1 MSPPTSSREQPLNDY
16 QKHLEDAVDSAQD
29 AEEYS
34 DKDQIVE
41 TDCKTGY
48 GLDKKLLKRAPGR
61 VSLAILAT
69 LGVVHALYFAR
80 SILIPIALAIVLF
93 FLLAPVVRFLSRNR
107 LVSESSAAAF
117 VVMSL
122 SLMIGLASSFLADPV
137 SDWLAGAPE
146 TFRKAEQKLRFI
158 IDPVD
163 KIDQASEQVSDIAS
177 GGKKDDVVK
186 VSIQQPPVTSY
197 LLSSTV
203 NFLAGATIT
212 VVLVYLLLAMGH
224 RTLNSVVELMPTLK
238 DKRGFVT
245 MIRDVEQ
252 GISHYLLTITTINIG
267 LGIVVGT
274 VLGLL
279 GLPDPFLLGIM
290 VATLNFIPF
299 VGAFVGASVTFLIG
313 VVYLQTPVE
322 AIIGPLI
329 YLGINT
335 LEGNVITPM
344 ILGRSMK
351 LNPALVFI
359 CIIFWGWVWGIGGIL
374 LSVPLIGM
382 IKISC
387 DHFKF
392 LRPVARL
399 LSG

>member
-1 MSPPTSSREQPLNDY
+1 MAPSVSSTEKSTADHAQVDEESMGADMDQPRQPVMPPLEAMPQSRLMQ
-16 QKHLEDAVDSAQD
+16 QSF
-29 AEEYS
+29 
-34 DKDQIVE
+34 
-41 TDCKTGY
+41 
-48 GLDKKLLKRAPGR
+48 GR
-61 VSLAILAT
+61 VPLTILAG
-69 LGVVHALYFAR
+69 LAVIHALYFAR

-93 FLLAPVVRFLSRNR
+93 FLLAPVVRFLAR
-107 LVSESSAAAF
+107 LRPITESTAAAI
-117 VVMSL
+117 VVL
-122 SLMIGLASSFLADPV
+122 VLTLTIAFASSFLANPI
-137 SDWLAGAPE
+137 SEWLADAPA

-163 KIDQASEQVSDIAS
+163 KIDQASERVTDIAS

-197 LLSSTV
+197 LLSSTF
-203 NFLAGATIT
+203 NFLAGMIIT

-224 RTLNSVVELMPTLK
+224 RTINSVVELMPTLQ

-245 MIRDVEQ
+245 MIRNVEQ
-252 GISHYLLTITTINIG
+252 GISRYLLTITSINIV
-267 LGIVVGT
+267 LGIIIGS
-274 VLGLL
+274 VLGML

-290 VATLNFIPF
+290 AATLNFIPF
-299 VGAFVGASVTFLIG
+299 VGAFVGALITFLIG
-313 VVYLQTPVE
+313 VVYLPTPVE
-322 AIIGPLI
+322 AIIGPAI
-329 YLGINT
+329 YMAINT

-344 ILGRSMK
+344 ILGKSMK
-351 LNPALVFI
+351 LNPAFVFL

-374 LSVPLIGM
+374 LSVPIIGM

-392 LRPVARL
+392 LQPVARI

>member
-1 MSPPTSSREQPLNDY
+1 MSPSIPSKEQPLDHIQQPVENETGS
-16 QKHLEDAVDSAQD
+16 KHDSKSEEVNTLGVESNGQTRNGDAGKFAIIS
-29 AEEYS
+29 Y
-34 DKDQIVE
+34 
-41 TDCKTGY
+41 
-48 GLDKKLLKRAPGR
+48 GR
-61 VSLAILAT
+61 VSLSILAA
-69 LGVVHALYFAR
+69 LGIVHALYFAR
-80 SILIPIALAIVLF
+80 AILIPMALAIVLF
-93 FLLAPVVRFLSRNR
+93 FLLAPVVRFLSRFK
-107 LVSESSAAAF
+107 LISESIAAAI
-117 VVMSL
+117 VVLTL
-122 SLMIGLASSFLADPV
+122 SLTIALASSFLAGPI
-137 SDWLAGAPE
+137 SDWLAGAPV

-163 KIDQASEQVSDIAS
+163 KIDQASEQVSNIAS
-177 GGKKDDVVK
+177 GGKKEDVVK

-212 VVLVYLLLAMGH
+212 IVLVYLLLAMGH
-224 RTLNSVVELMPTLK
+224 RTLNSVVELIPTVE

-245 MIRDVEQ
+245 MIRNVEQ
-252 GISHYLLTITTINIG
+252 GISSYLLTITTINIG
-267 LGIVVGT
+267 LGIVIGT

-299 VGAFVGASVTFLIG
+299 VGAFVGAAVTFLIG
-313 VVYLQTPVE
+313 VVYLQTPAE
-322 AIIGPLI
+322 AIIGPLLYI
-329 YLGINT
+329 AINT
-335 LEGNVITPM
+335 LEGNVVTPM

-359 CIIFWGWVWGIGGIL
+359 CIIFWGWAWGIGGIL

-387 DHFKF
+387 DQFKS
-392 LRPVARL
+392 LQPIARV

>member
-1 MSPPTSSREQPLNDY
+1 
-16 QKHLEDAVDSAQD
+16 
-29 AEEYS
+29 
-34 DKDQIVE
+34 
-41 TDCKTGY
+41 
-48 GLDKKLLKRAPGR
+48 
-61 VSLAILAT
+61 
-69 LGVVHALYFAR
+69 
-80 SILIPIALAIVLF
+80 
-93 FLLAPVVRFLSRNR
+93 
-107 LVSESSAAAF
+107 
-117 VVMSL
+117 
-122 SLMIGLASSFLADPV
+122 
-137 SDWLAGAPE
+137 
-146 TFRKAEQKLRFI
+146 
-158 IDPVD
+158 
-163 KIDQASEQVSDIAS
+163 
-177 GGKKDDVVK
+177 
-186 VSIQQPPVTSY
+186 
-197 LLSSTV
+197 
-203 NFLAGATIT
+203 
-212 VVLVYLLLAMGH
+212 MGH

-252 GISHYLLTITTINIG
+252 GISCYLLTITTINIG
-267 LGIVVGT
+267 LGIVVAT

-290 VATLNFIPF
+290 AATLNFIPF

-313 VVYLQTPVE
+313 VVYLQTPME
-322 AIIGPLI
+322 AMIGPLI

-344 ILGRSMK
+344 ILGRSLK

-359 CIIFWGWVWGIGGIL
+359 CIIFWGWGWGIGGVL

-392 LRPVARL
+392 LQPVARL